1 MCEEAHL
8 RKGNEMYPHPHLSTK
23 QPAPPRQPTAR
34 CLMIEDSTFDQ
45 EKIKRV
51 MARSS
56 VSVEIETATTLR
68 EARHILDAGGVDMIL
83 LDNNLPDGL
92 GADFAIE
99 LSQDAT
105 TSTIPIVMVSDWP
118 SPFMWDKANMA
129 GVLHVVN
136 KTDFGARY
144 VNAAIRVVGRN
155 LA

>member
-1 MCEEAHL
+1 MEL
-8 RKGNEMYPHPHLSTK
+8 RPHLPAK
-23 QPAPPRQPTAR
+23 RPAPAR
-34 CLMIEDSTFDQ
+34 RPVTHCLMVEDSTFDQ

-56 VSVEIETATTLR
+56 LAVEIEIAPTLQ
-68 EARHILDAGGVDMIL
+68 EARNVLALGGIDMIL

-99 LSQDAT
+99 LSRDAAT
-105 TSTIPIVMVSDWP
+105 ANIPIVMVSDWP

-155 LA
+155 LAQAS

>member
-1 MCEEAHL
+1 MEL
-8 RKGNEMYPHPHLSTK
+8 RPHLPAK
-23 QPAPPRQPTAR
+23 RPAPAR
-34 CLMIEDSTFDQ
+34 RPVTHCLMVEDSTFDQ

-56 VSVEIETATTLR
+56 LAVEIEIAPTLE
-68 EARHILDAGGVDMIL
+68 EARNVLALGGIDMIL

-99 LSQDAT
+99 LSRDAAT
-105 TSTIPIVMVSDWP
+105 ANIPIVMVSDWP

-155 LA
+155 LAQAS